1 VYGLIL
7 FPTGN
12 NIKALI
18 FEKGFQYIRQVLSFE
33 YNGAVSDGVARLL
46 DQAVTQNFD
55 DVVFIAPFNETFV
68 KTLTVN
74 KVDKK
79 YLKQIIVNEYEDILQ
94 LKDDNFIWDFD
105 VVDDMGPDKE
115 HIIVSGVKKKYFERW
130 IPQLTINKLEP
141 VVIFPEQISLLN
153 GHFNYAGYSPA
164 IFVDL
169 GRKSSNI
176 IIYDKEKDYFQMDI
190 PIGGNDMIRNI
201 KDICNI
207 EWDEAEKIL
216 KGELEVPRGP
226 GKFKIIAPILD
237 QIIYEIKRALI
248 FYENRYKGAIFHQIN
263 ISGGISAIADIEW
276 YMNYELGI
284 RVVKNNYFAKVIK
297 NFDEEQEPHL
307 REGFGAYACMVGGMF
322 VV

>member
-1 VYGLIL
+1 MHSLIL

-18 FEKGFQYIRQVLSFE
+18 FEKAFQYMRQVISFE

-46 DQAVTQNFD
+46 DQAMTQNFD

-74 KVDKK
+74 KVEKR
-79 YLKQIIVNEYEDILQ
+79 YLKQIIINEYEDILQ

-141 VVIFPEQISLLN
+141 TVIFPEQISLLN
-153 GHFNYAGYSPA
+153 GHFNYAGYNPV

-169 GRKSSNI
+169 GRKNSNI

-190 PIGGNDMIRNI
+190 PVGGNDMIRNI
-201 KDICNI
+201 KDICGV
-207 EWDEAEKIL
+207 EWEEAEMIL
-216 KGELEVPRGP
+216 KGEKDIPRGP
-226 GKFKIIAPILD
+226 GTFKIIAPILD

-248 FYENRYKGAIFHQIN
+248 FYENRYKGALFHQIN
-263 ISGGISAIADIEW
+263 ISGGVSAIPDIAW

-284 RVVKNNYFAKVIK
+284 RVVKNDYFALAKK
-297 NFDEEQEPHL
+297 NLSDEESRHL

-322 VV
+322 VL